1 MIEQLK
7 SDFNKMT
14 ENLKF
19 SENNIEFR
27 KKNLTNFIDKG
38 FPNKRIEDWKFSDL
52 NQIIS
57 SNIKNLSFYN
67 DKTYEP
73 KDQVSLINKFE
84 HNKIIFINGVI
95 SKVDIKYE
103 DDTKVLINNDLD
115 LSNNSNGINPLVSL
129 NHALVSAHIGII
141 VKENYSLNKPLV
153 LYNITTEDV
162 NSTALNLRTDIT
174 LEKNSNLK
182 LVTIFDDQSQNNFIN
197 INQNFDIAQDAILK
211 SYKIDHKTNS
221 NIKYFYNNI
230 NLEKNSISENFIFS
244 TGSKFIKNE
253 VNCNLN
259 DQYSSAFI
267 NGVINLKNSQHHE
280 IKTNINHLAEN
291 TKSYQLIKTVLND
304 NSKGIYQGKIFVD
317 QKAQKTNGYQLSKA
331 LLLNENTEFDGK
343 PELEI
348 YADDV
353 KCSHGSTSGNLDE
366 DSIFY
371 LMSRGLSYQQSKEL
385 LINGFLMD
393 AVETITDLEIKN
405 LIKEMMGING
415 FLMDAVE
422 TITDLEIKNLI
433 KEMMGVVE

>member
-7 SDFNKMT
+7 SDFSKMT

-19 SENNIEFR
+19 SESNTQLR

-57 SNIKNLSFYN
+57 SNIENLRFYN
-67 DKTYEP
+67 DEIDVL
-73 KDQVSLINKFE
+73 KDQTSLINKFE
-84 HNKIIFINGVI
+84 HNKIFFTNGVI
-95 SKVDIKYE
+95 SKIDIKHE
-103 DDTKVLINNDLD
+103 DDAKVLITNDLN
-115 LSNNSNGINPLVSL
+115 LNKNTNETNPLVSL
-129 NHALVSAHIGII
+129 NYALASAHTSIV
-141 VKENYSLNKPLV
+141 VKENYSLNKPLI
-153 LYNITTEDV
+153 LYNITTKEL
-162 NSTALNLRTDIT
+162 NSTALNLRINIK
-174 LEKNSNLK
+174 LEKNSTLK

-197 INQNFDIAQDAILK
+197 ITQNFDIAQDAILK
-211 SYKIDHKTNS
+211 SYKIDHKPNS

-259 DQYSSAFI
+259 DQYGSAFI

-304 NSKGIYQGKIFVD
+304 QSKGIYQGKIYVD

-371 LMSRGLSYQQSKEL
+371 LMSRGLSHQQSKEL

-393 AVETITDLEIKN
+393 AVEKITDLEIKN
-405 LIKEMMGING
+405 LIKDMMG
-415 FLMDAVE
+415 AVE
-422 TITDLEIKNLI
+422 
-433 KEMMGVVE
+433 